1 MVVCQK
7 GAAQLQA
14 YHTATAGVSHV
25 PRGLWKE
32 VTGWRRSSSWGW
44 SRGGK
49 EKMGTPHTAPT
60 TPHRWHRCLLL
71 ALTTFCGFPEAA
83 HFGEPGC
90 RVREEL
96 GWGGG
101 SDASP
106 STSQRK

>member
-32 VTGWRRSSSWGW
+32 VRGWRRSSSWGW

-49 EKMGTPHTAPT
+49 EEMGTPHGSHHPTQVAPVS
-60 TPHRWHRCLLL
+60 PPRSDNFLR
-71 ALTTFCGFPEAA
+71 FP
-83 HFGEPGC
+83 
-90 RVREEL
+90 
-96 GWGGG
+96 
-101 SDASP
+101 
-106 STSQRK
+106 